1 MRDEIIMKDSVTFF
15 ADHYGEP
22 VKCVIKIEIRNAT
35 DTIDWDTLYQV
46 ENRETLSLMGEMYG
60 GKKFN
65 KPISWG
71 QIYDSFTTTSKC
83 VKELCDF
90 WRKYH
95 LNDLNAG
102 TKSQSELIKSRNEK
116 YDYKEV
122 CKFLEDQNMLVDR
135 GYRYGTAW
143 LSREFPKDEL
153 LSIIAEIKSQT
164 I

>member
-1 MRDEIIMKDSVTFF
+1 MRDKIIMQDSVTFF
-15 ADHYGEP
+15 AEHYGEI

-35 DTIDWDTLYQV
+35 DTIDWDTLSQV
-46 ENRETLSLMGEMYG
+46 ENRETLSFMGEMYG

-71 QIYDSFTTTSKC
+71 QICDSFTTNTKG

-102 TKSQSELIKSRNEK
+102 TKSQSELIESRNKK
-116 YDYKEV
+116 YDYVEV
-122 CKFLEDQNMLVDR
+122 CKFLEEKNMLIDR

-153 LSIIAEIKSQT
+153 LSIIAEIKSQM

>member
-1 MRDEIIMKDSVTFF
+1 MRDKIIMQDSVTFF
-15 ADHYGEP
+15 AEHYGET

-35 DTIDWDTLYQV
+35 DTIDWDTLSQV
-46 ENRETLSLMGEMYG
+46 ENRETLSIMGEMYG
-60 GKKFN
+60 GKKFK

-71 QIYDSFTTTSKC
+71 QIYDSFTTTTKC

-102 TKSQSELIKSRNEK
+102 TKSQSELIESRNKK
-116 YDYKEV
+116 YDYVEV
-122 CKFLEDQNMLVDR
+122 CKFLEEQNMLVDR

-153 LSIIAEIKSQT
+153 LSIIAEIKSQP

>member
-1 MRDEIIMKDSVTFF
+1 
-15 ADHYGEP
+15 
-22 VKCVIKIEIRNAT
+22 
-35 DTIDWDTLYQV
+35 
-46 ENRETLSLMGEMYG
+46 MGEMYG
-60 GKKFN
+60 GKNFR

-71 QIYDSFTTTSKC
+71 QIYDSFTTDTKG

-102 TKSQSELIKSRNEK
+102 TKSQSELIESRNKE
-116 YDYKEV
+116 YDYYEV
-122 CKFLEDQNMLVDR
+122 CKFLEEKNMLIDR

-153 LSIIAEIKSQT
+153 LSIIA
-164 I
+164 